1 MKEELKFVVDN
12 SEYVSI
18 NYKKIN
24 EFINQIGTPSYE
36 HWYKKLNMSLPEE
49 KQILL
54 AFLIES
60 MNFCFWRKPKWK
72 IEYNNQIYNGSNS
85 LFFSVIK
92 EVEKNKDFLDINY
105 LYNLKK
111 EDLHKI
117 FSPVE
122 GEIPLLDERYKNLKE
137 VISFVYNNK
146 DFYKELYQIKSD
158 IKLIEY
164 ITKNINCFNDMSKY
178 KGKIIHFN
186 KRATLLAND
195 LFHMSETI
203 KNNIKNVN
211 NLCGCADYAI
221 PRTFRD
227 YGILE
232 YSKELEEII
241 DNEKE
246 LPHDSNMEIE
256 IRASMLYVIELIK
269 EDLANKNI
277 SINSVELDNIIWLIG
292 KQNQKHKSEVHHT
305 VTIFY

>member
-72 IEYNNQIYNGSNS
+72 IEYNNQIYNGSNA
-85 LFFSVIK
+85 LFFSIIK

-232 YSKELEEII
+232 YSKELAEII
-241 DNEKE
+241 AT
-246 LPHDSNMEIE
+246 
-256 IRASMLYVIELIK
+256 R
-269 EDLANKNI
+269 
-277 SINSVELDNIIWLIG
+277 
-292 KQNQKHKSEVHHT
+292 
-305 VTIFY
+305 